1 MIKLFTLTFANM
13 TRFVIVK
20 RITTTRSTRM
30 PSHTFSTRVSRARA
44 VLTRSV
50 LLLLAVLVLPLGSTP
65 APVISKPL
73 VTFLSSITMGTASTE
88 RAGTFITV
96 GTMRPP
102 TTIGFFA
109 HISTDLS
116 FRFCRSGLPASS
128 RRGAFHVEFREEARD
143 VRLRESAGEL

>member
-20 RITTTRSTRM
+20 RITITRSIRM

-50 LLLLAVLVLPLGSTP
+50 LLLLAILVLLLGSTP

-73 VTFLSSITMGTASTE
+73 VTFLSSITMGTTSTE
-88 RAGTFITV
+88 RAVTFITV
-96 GTMRPP
+96 GTMRPSTP
-102 TTIGFFA
+102 IGFFA

-116 FRFCRSGLPASS
+116 FRSYRSSLPASS
-128 RRGAFHVEFREEARD
+128 RRGAFHVELREEARD
-143 VRLRESAGEL
+143 VRFRESAGEL